1 MLWGKIMSFKILKD
15 LNKVISELERTGNR
29 EASKLHSLFVK
40 LANAGRFCNE
50 CGKEVGKF
58 SSMCGACG
66 AVVKDQSPSL
76 SVLDSF
82 DEEGQSEWR
91 PGTKEETTKFNE
103 WDKGKTFCAKCGE
116 KLSSYAS
123 MCPSC
128 GTSKKYN
135 EGVSKI
141 FCVKCGT
148 RLDPSEPYC
157 PDCGSP
163 K

>member
-1 MLWGKIMSFKILKD
+1 MSYKILKD
-15 LNKVISELERTGNR
+15 LNKVILELESVGNR

-40 LANAGRFCNE
+40 IANAGRFCNE
-50 CGKEVGKF
+50 CGKEVGKY

-66 AVVKDQSPSL
+66 AILKNESPGY
-76 SVLDSF
+76 SVADSF
-82 DEEGQSEWR
+82 DEEGNVEWR
-91 PGTKEETTKFNE
+91 PGTKEETTRFNE

-116 KLSSYAS
+116 KLSPYAS

-141 FCVKCGT
+141 YCVKCGT
-148 RLDPSEPYC
+148 RLDPFEKYC
-157 PDCGSP
+157 PGCMSP